1 VAIGT
6 RFSQLS
12 QLLLS
17 PIVDLQFDKSSK
29 LLVVRGG
36 LQVAQISAETNYQII
51 IPRNDPVVALKLI
64 LHV

>member
-1 VAIGT
+1 MAIGT